1 MTGAVTF
8 YDRHYQRLGKSKIAS
23 GVGADCRG
31 LLGGPVPLHST
42 PGLPGELR
50 CAQRCPVDRTKPMQ
64 SELQVGAP
72 GGQQQRFYLPPGQVA
87 AALGDVAAEMPP
99 QSCSGRH
106 RRSCSG
112 EGCGAGPP
120 ARRAHA
126 QVVCRSA
133 ARAVESREESPDG
146 LLRWG
151 RMARPWPGIKAG
163 RGGTYLSDAGLH
175 FFSDAGALYPLA
187 AACTGQPLPLPSPHP
202 LASLAATLAA
212 TF

>member
-87 AALGDVAAEMPP
+87 AALGEVAAEIPP
-99 QSCSGRH
+99 RSCSGRH
-106 RRSCSG
+106 RRCCSG
-112 EGCGAGPP
+112 EGCRGRSSRP
-120 ARRAHA
+120 ARPRTGCV
-126 QVVCRSA
+126 QICSRVVQ
-133 ARAVESREESPDG
+133 SREESPDG

-151 RMARPWPGIKAG
+151 RMARPWSGIKAG
-163 RGGTYLSDAGLH
+163 RGAYLSDAGLN

-187 AACTGQPLPLPSPHP
+187 ACLHG
-202 LASLAATLAA
+202 
-212 TF
+212 

>member
-1 MTGAVTF
+1 MLTAVTGAVTF

-87 AALGDVAAEMPP
+87 AALGEVAAEIPP
-99 QSCSGRH
+99 RSCSGRH
-106 RRSCSG
+106 RRCCSAW
-112 EGCGAGPP
+112 GCPGPVLPPGAPSHSRLCADLLHALFRA
-120 ARRAHA
+120 ARRA
-126 QVVCRSA
+126 QMGCS
-133 ARAVESREESPDG
+133 
-146 LLRWG
+146 
-151 RMARPWPGIKAG
+151 
-163 RGGTYLSDAGLH
+163 
-175 FFSDAGALYPLA
+175 AGAAWRGPGPVSKPVA
-187 AACTGQPLPLPSPHP
+187 APTSPTP
-202 LASLAATLAA
+202 A
-212 TF
+212 